1 MNIVEK
7 SLVGKHVD
15 QSLCEDGIFISN
27 DFIAVIDGVTSKGKL
42 LWNGHKS
49 GVYAK
54 DLIMNLL
61 KNIPSDISNV
71 ALFNSI
77 NKLFKNEFAKRNI
90 SDSINEYLRASLII
104 YSGHYKEVW
113 SYGDCQ
119 CMINTQYY
127 PHTKIVDEYIS
138 NIRALFIESYIESN
152 LKVERN
158 YINTISREV
167 INVFIQRQLYLENKN
182 SEFSYGVLNG
192 QPINRNFLNIYAVE
206 DGAEVILASD
216 GYPRL
221 FSTLKESEQNLKGVL
236 VEDPLCYKQYKS
248 TKGVEKGQ
256 LSFDDRA
263 YIKFITE

>member
-15 QSLCEDGIFISN
+15 QTLCEDGIFISN

-42 LWNGHKS
+42 LWNNHKS

-71 ALFNSI
+71 TLFNSI
-77 NKLFKNEFAKRNI
+77 NELFMNEFAKRN
-90 SDSINEYLRASLII
+90 SSSSINEFLRASLII
-104 YSGHYKEVW
+104 YSRHYKEVW

-119 CMINTQYY
+119 CMINAQYY
-127 PHTKIVDEYIS
+127 PHIKIVDEYIA
-138 NIRALFIESYIESN
+138 NLRALFIDSYVENNIN
-152 LKVERN
+152 VERN
-158 YINTISREV
+158 YINKISREA

-192 QPINRNFLNIYAVE
+192 QPINKRYLNVYRVE
-206 DGAEVILASD
+206 SGAEIILASD

-221 FSTLKESEQNLKGVL
+221 FSTLKESEENLKL
-236 VEDPLCYKQYKS
+236 ILLEDPLCYKKYKS
-248 TKGVEKGQ
+248 TKGVEEGQ

-263 YIKFITE
+263 YIKFIT

>member
-7 SLVGKHVD
+7 NLVGKHVD

-42 LWNGHKS
+42 LWNGKKS

-61 KNIPSDISNV
+61 KNIPNDISNV
-71 ALFNSI
+71 DLFNSI
-77 NKLFKNEFAKRNI
+77 NNLFKNECVMRNI
-90 SDSINEYLRASLII
+90 SESVNEYLRASLII
-104 YSGHYKEVW
+104 YSRYYKEVW

-119 CMINTQYY
+119 CLINAQYY
-127 PHTKIVDEYIS
+127 PHTKIVDEYIA

-152 LKVERN
+152 LSVEKN
-158 YINTISREV
+158 YVNSLSREA
-167 INVFIQRQLYLENKN
+167 INVFLQRQLHLENIN
-182 SEFSYGVLNG
+182 SEYSYGVLNG
-192 QPINRNFLNIYAVE
+192 QPINSNHLNVYVVE
-206 DGAEVILASD
+206 RGAEVILASD

-221 FSTLKESEQNLKGVL
+221 FSTLKESEQNLKEIL
-236 VEDPLCYKQYKS
+236 AEDPLCYKQYKS
-248 TKGVEKGQ
+248 TKGLEEGQ

-263 YIKFITE
+263 YIKFIA